1 MDTELTLR
9 LLAFS
14 ILFVTFGISGY
25 FRRKANI
32 TSDEPIDY
40 SEEDQRYFRLR
51 SIGALLFYG
60 SMLAY
65 LIYPP
70 LIAWAQVELPLWLRW
85 SALGVMAAM
94 VPAFYWL
101 FSSLGKNVTPTVKI
115 RAEHELVTHGPYR
128 YIRHPLYT
136 FGFINFIAFTLLAA
150 NWFMLLTALLTFWV
164 LLQRTPKEEAKLLE
178 RFGAQYRLYMQRTG
192 RYLPKLGV

>member
-1 MDTELTLR
+1 MNTEITFR

-14 ILFVTFGISGY
+14 ILFVTFAISGY

-40 SEEDQRYFRLR
+40 SEEDQRHFRLR
-51 SIGALLFYG
+51 SLGALLFYG

-70 LIAWAQVELPLWLRW
+70 LIAWAQVELALWLRW
-85 SALGVMAAM
+85 GALVVMAAM

-115 RAEHELVTHGPYR
+115 RAEHELVTYGPYR
-128 YIRHPLYT
+128 YVRHPLYT
-136 FGFINFIAFTLLAA
+136 LGFINFIAFTLLAA

-164 LLQRTPKEEAKLLE
+164 LLQRTPQEEAKLLE
-178 RFGAQYRLYMQRTG
+178 RFGDQYRLYMQRTG

>member
-1 MDTELTLR
+1 MSTELTFR
-9 LLAFS
+9 LIAFL
-14 ILFVTFGISGY
+14 ILIITFGISGY
-25 FRRKANI
+25 YRRKANI
-32 TSDEPIDY
+32 GGGDRIDY

-60 SMLAY
+60 SMLAF

-70 LIAWAQVELPLWLRW
+70 LIAWAQVDLPLWLRW
-85 SALGVMAAM
+85 TALGILASM

-101 FSSLGKNVTPTVKI
+101 FSSLGKNITPTVKI
-115 RAEHELVTHGPYR
+115 RAEHQLVIHGPYK

-150 NWFMLLTALLTFWV
+150 NWFMLLTALLTFSV
-164 LLQRTPKEEAKLLE
+164 LLQRTPQEEAKLLE
-178 RFGAQYRLYMQRTG
+178 RFGDQYRLYMQRTG
-192 RYLPKLGV
+192 RYLPRIG